1 MIPSSE
7 LVINPDNSIYHLNL
21 QPTQLAN
28 TIITVGDP
36 ERVPSISQFFDT
48 LEIKIHK
55 REFVTHTGMYKGKRI
70 SVISTGMGTDNVEV
84 LMTELDALVN
94 VDFETRKIKEKLTSL
109 TIIRVGTSGSL
120 QETIPV
126 GTLLASQNA
135 VGMDTLMQF
144 YRLEQSQKEQ
154 EISQKIKENSKV
166 DFNPYIVSADESLLN
181 HFTKENTTNS
191 VKMIKGNTLTC
202 PGFYAPQGR
211 EVRLKPKTDNYLDKI
226 RNQIEGFS
234 LTNMEMETAGY
245 YAMGRLLGHKM
256 LSLNAILAN
265 RITHEFSQNPQEEVD
280 NLINYTLER
289 ISSYQ

>member
-21 QPTQLAN
+21 QPHQLAD

-36 ERVPSISQFFDT
+36 ERVPSISQFFDSI
-48 LEIKIHK
+48 EVKIHK
-55 REFVTHTGMYKGKRI
+55 REFITHTGMYKGKRI

-94 VDFETRKIKEKLTSL
+94 VDFKTRKIKEKLTSL

-120 QETIPV
+120 QEDIKV
-126 GTLLASQNA
+126 GSLLASQNA

-154 EISQKIKENSKV
+154 EISQQIKENTQV
-166 DFNPYIVSADESLLN
+166 DFNPYIVSADENLVN
-181 HFTKENTTNS
+181 HFTKNDAS
-191 VKMIKGNTLTC
+191 DSLKMIKGNTLTC

-211 EVRLKPKTDNYLDKI
+211 EVRLKPKIDNYLDKI
-226 RNQIEGFS
+226 RNKIDDFQ

-256 LSLNAILAN
+256 ISLNAILAN
-265 RITHEFSQNPQEEVD
+265 RITHQFSENPQEEV
-280 NLINYTLER
+280 NRLIHYTLEK
-289 ISSYQ
+289 ISSL

>member
-7 LVINPDNSIYHLNL
+7 LIINPDNSIYHLNL
-21 QPTQLAN
+21 QSHQIAD

-36 ERVPSISQFFDT
+36 ERVPSVSKFFDKI
-48 LEIKIHK
+48 EFKIHK
-55 REFVTHTGMYKGKRI
+55 REFITHTGLHKGKRI
-70 SVISTGMGTDNVEV
+70 SVISTGMGTDNIEV

-94 VDFETRKIKEKLTSL
+94 VDFKTRKIKENLTSL
-109 TIIRVGTSGSL
+109 NIIRVGTSGSL
-120 QETIPV
+120 QESIPV

-154 EISQKIKENSKV
+154 EISEQIKQNAQV
-166 DFNPYIVSADESLLN
+166 GFNPYVVSADESLLH
-181 HFTKENTTNS
+181 HFTENSNI
-191 VKMIKGNTLTC
+191 VKGNTLTC

-211 EVRLKPKTDNYLDKI
+211 EVRLKPQTDNYLEKI
-226 RNQIEGFS
+226 RNKITDFP

-245 YAMGRLLGHKM
+245 YALSRLLGHKM

-265 RITHEFSQNPQEEVD
+265 RITHQFSENPQREVD
-280 NLINYTLER
+280 NLIEYTLNKVV
-289 ISSYQ
+289 SL

>member
-21 QPTQLAN
+21 QPHQLAD

-36 ERVPSISQFFDT
+36 ERVPFVSQFFDT
-48 LEIKIHK
+48 IEVKIHK
-55 REFVTHTGMYKGKRI
+55 REFITHTGMYKGKRM

-94 VDFETRKIKEKLTSL
+94 VDFKTRKIKEKLTSL

-120 QETIPV
+120 QENIAV

-154 EISQKIKENSKV
+154 EISRQIQENSKV
-166 DFNPYIVSADESLLN
+166 DFNPL
-181 HFTKENTTNS
+181 F
-191 VKMIKGNTLTC
+191 
-202 PGFYAPQGR
+202 
-211 EVRLKPKTDNYLDKI
+211 RLMRAY
-226 RNQIEGFS
+226 
-234 LTNMEMETAGY
+234 
-245 YAMGRLLGHKM
+245 
-256 LSLNAILAN
+256 
-265 RITHEFSQNPQEEVD
+265 
-280 NLINYTLER
+280 
-289 ISSYQ
+289 

>member
-1 MIPSSE
+1 MIPASE
-7 LVINPDNSIYHLNL
+7 LIINPDNSIYHLNL
-21 QPTQLAN
+21 QSHQLAD

-36 ERVPSISQFFDT
+36 ERVPFVSQFFDSI
-48 LEIKIHK
+48 EVKIHK
-55 REFVTHTGMYKGKRI
+55 REFVTHTGTYKGKRI

-94 VDFETRKIKEKLTSL
+94 VDFESRKIKEKLTSL

-120 QETIPV
+120 QESIPV

-154 EISQKIKENSKV
+154 EISRQIKENAQV
-166 DFNPYIVSADESLLN
+166 DFNPYIVSANESLIN
-181 HFTKENTTNS
+181 HFTKDDASNS
-191 VKMIKGNTLTC
+191 IQMIKGNTLTC

-211 EVRLKPKTDNYLDKI
+211 EVRLKPKTDKYLDKI
-226 RNQIEGFS
+226 RNKIKDFP

-265 RITHEFSQNPQEEVD
+265 RITHEFSENPQEEVN
-280 NLINYTLER
+280 NLIDYTLER
-289 ISSYQ
+289 ISSL

>member
-7 LVINPDNSIYHLNL
+7 LIINADNSIYHLNL
-21 QPTQLAN
+21 QPNQLAD

-36 ERVPSISQFFDT
+36 ERVPFVSQFFDT
-48 LEIKIHK
+48 IEIKIHK
-55 REFVTHTGMYKGKRI
+55 REFVTHTGTYKGKRI

-94 VDFETRKIKEKLTSL
+94 VDFETRKVKEQLTSL

-120 QETIPV
+120 QESIPV
-126 GTLLASQNA
+126 GTLLASQHA

-154 EISQKIKENSKV
+154 EISKQLKENAKV
-166 DFNPYIVSADESLLN
+166 DFNPYIVSADESLLH
-181 HFTKENTTNS
+181 HFTKEDSDNFI
-191 VKMIKGNTLTC
+191 KMIKGNTLTC

-226 RNQIEGFS
+226 RNKIDGFS

-245 YAMGRLLGHKM
+245 YAMGRMLGHKM

-265 RITHEFSQNPQEEVD
+265 RITHQFSENPQEEVN
-280 NLINYTLER
+280 NLIDYTLKK
-289 ISSYQ
+289 ISSYK

>member
-7 LVINPDNSIYHLNL
+7 LIINSDGSIYHLNL
-21 QPTQLAN
+21 QPHQLAN

-36 ERVPSISQFFDT
+36 ERVPSVSQFFDT
-48 LEIKIHK
+48 IEFKIHK
-55 REFVTHTGMYKGKRI
+55 REFITHTGTYKGKRI

-84 LMTELDALVN
+84 LMTELDTLVN
-94 VDFETRKIKEKLTSL
+94 VDFKTRKVKEKLTSL

-120 QETIPV
+120 QESIPV

-154 EISQKIKENSKV
+154 EISQKIKENAQV
-166 DFNPYIVSADESLLN
+166 DFNPYIVSADENLVN
-181 HFTKENTTNS
+181 HFTKNNSNNS

-211 EVRLKPKTDNYLDKI
+211 EVRLKPKTDNYLEEI
-226 RNQIEGFS
+226 RNKIEGFS

-245 YAMGRLLGHKM
+245 YAMGRMLGHKM

-265 RITHEFSQNPQEEVD
+265 RITHQFSENPQEEV
-280 NLINYTLER
+280 NTLIDYTLEK
-289 ISSYQ
+289 IIAL

>member
-7 LVINPDNSIYHLNL
+7 LIINSDNSIYHLNL
-21 QPTQLAN
+21 QPHQLAD

-36 ERVPSISQFFDT
+36 ERVPFVSQFFDKI
-48 LEIKIHK
+48 EFKIHK
-55 REFVTHTGMYKGKRI
+55 REFITHTGTYKGKQI

-109 TIIRVGTSGSL
+109 TIIRVGTSGSI
-120 QETIPV
+120 QESIPV

-144 YRLEQSQKEQ
+144 YRLQQSEKEQ

-166 DFNPYIVSADESLLN
+166 DFNPYIVSADESLIN
-181 HFTKENTTNS
+181 HFTKPNSDSS
-191 VKMIKGNTLTC
+191 VKVIKGNTLTC

-211 EVRLKPKTDNYLDKI
+211 EVRLKPKTDNYLEQI
-226 RNQIEGFS
+226 RNKIEGFL

-265 RITHEFSQNPQEEVD
+265 RITHQFSENPQQEVN
-280 NLINYTLER
+280 NLIDYTLEKV
-289 ISSYQ
+289 IQL